1 MGKNKDKKAK
11 RTSDDFLEM
20 SPNSSYVPENPQQFA
35 LSTDTDSSVVGSP
48 RRLDMFTYSTEKSKK
63 KQKKM
68 DLAAQECE
76 NKSSEFQTEGEH
88 EHGKKP
94 KKRHKSRDCETP
106 SNNPAELYITDMV
119 NGSAAET
126 SHHEEPARK
135 KKKKDKLRQTE
146 ETVAPAESESD
157 VSRKK
162 KKKKRSRDEVE
173 EMNVTLKSDENE
185 MMTDKRTGDSEKKKK
200 KKKEKDHQIQM
211 FESAASSA
219 QSVLEN
225 GFDASTETG
234 EKQAENIQVKK
245 KEEKKKRHKEKQ
257 NLSQILG
264 SPTTAAVQ
272 SVQQNRSTDLQETE
286 AVNVSTGPK
295 ESPSKKG
302 KKNKATPKN
311 GGLKTRQT
319 QTITPKT
326 EQTEEVSVNER
337 VQIGTG
343 FGTKKNNKKER
354 VSKEIDQGLLE
365 ELKQFVPNVG
375 SRVQADINKMI
386 QYDLPRYKEFQ
397 KKGIPLNHGRFTM
410 AENEILKKNVEDF
423 LALTGI
429 DSGTKLFYSQRF
441 EEEKS
446 AINKLKKNHKFFEA
460 IAKGI
465 PRSCHDIYTRGRKI
479 FDDSTCKGR
488 FTQTEID
495 QLCKL
500 QTLHGNNWKKISE
513 LTGRS
518 AVSLEK
524 RYSQITKRLGVWS
537 QKELQRLLGAVREYI
552 ISEVQPRPSN
562 IRSLQVSREMLY
574 KGLPWRNIS
583 EKVKTR
589 SWIKCRE
596 KWMSILAA
604 KMSSGASGEYKRT
617 TNEGRIMLIKAMYQM
632 QAEDVADVDW
642 DQLSALFG
650 DVPPCYV
657 QKKWNRLKVCFVPN
671 WQSKCFADTIDFL
684 YHKVLPCFESNGLYH
699 PDHDILQLKE
709 TQAKN
714 FLFTDIFPD
723 ISDQDDYDDD
733 DDDDEE
739 EE

>member
-264 SPTTAAVQ
+264 APTTAAVQ

-397 KKGIPLNHGRFTM
+397 KK
-410 AENEILKKNVEDF
+410 
-423 LALTGI
+423 
-429 DSGTKLFYSQRF
+429 
-441 EEEKS
+441 
-446 AINKLKKNHKFFEA
+446 
-460 IAKGI
+460 AKGI

-723 ISDQDDYDDD
+723 VSDQDDDDD